1 MRILTRYILWEVFS
15 HGVIGA
21 ALFTFVIFMRDVGRI
36 LELVVRNSAPIPSVA
51 EIFFLT
57 LPTALTFTVPM
68 GVLVG
73 ILIGLS
79 RMAADSEV
87 TALRASGIG
96 AWRVVAIVSIFSIGA
111 LGLALVNSLVIAP
124 RSAAALANLQNSL
137 KNSQIS
143 FEIQPRVFYEDLKGY
158 VLYVQDVQ
166 PASGASVWKN
176 VFLADV
182 SNSAAPKITL
192 AQNAVVVTEN
202 KGDNGTILRLHLAN
216 GTQQETDPADPNQYT
231 ISTFDQTD
239 IPIVLPPA
247 EPPVAREL
255 VPAAELT
262 TGELMQRAHTSDPMK
277 ARWYWIEFQRRL
289 ALAASCL
296 VLMLVGIPLG
306 LSSKKGGKSTGFIL
320 TILLVF
326 LYYFALS
333 AGVAFARQGKV
344 SPILGVWAANII
356 FAVAGI
362 VLLLR
367 VQQSTIDVVSFRTL
381 STDLLARFMP
391 RESKPA
397 SGKPG
402 WLLRRRG
409 SRFPQ
414 ILDDYVLRQFLE
426 YLGLILATFIVLTLV
441 FTFFELLGDIIRNRV
456 ALVTVGDYLLNV
468 IPSMLYLMTPLSV
481 LIAVLVTFGLLQKSN
496 ELTAMKATGVSLYRL
511 IVPVVILAALLS
523 ATMFVFEQFY
533 LPYANQRQD
542 ALRNEI
548 KGKPAQTYLN
558 PRRKWI
564 FGEHREI
571 YYYEF
576 FDGERNQFGNLSVF
590 RLDPNQ
596 FGLADRTFA
605 ARAHWDENLDKWVL
619 EQGWRRSF
627 TGNVVSDYRTFDIS
641 TFAHMDEP
649 PSYFKKEVK
658 QYSEMNFEELKSYIR
673 ELQQSGFD
681 VVRLRVQ
688 LYKKISFPL
697 ITMVMAILA
706 IPFALAAGRQGA
718 LRGVA
723 TAIGIAV
730 IYWMTSGLFEAMGNV
745 NQLPAALAAWS
756 PDLIFALLGG
766 YFILKVPT

>member
-1 MRILTRYILWEVFS
+1 MKILTRYILWEVFS

-57 LPTALTFTVPM
+57 IPTALTFTLPM

-87 TALRASGIG
+87 TALRASGVG
-96 AWRVVAIVSIFSIGA
+96 AWRFVAIISIFAIGA
-111 LGLALVNSLVIAP
+111 FGIAFLNNVVVAP

-137 KNSQIS
+137 KTSQIS

-158 VLYVQDVQ
+158 VLYVQDVE
-166 PASGASVWKN
+166 PASGAALWRN
-176 VFLADV
+176 VFLADI
-182 SNSAAPKITL
+182 SSPAAPKVTL
-192 AQNAVVVTEN
+192 AQHAVVVTE
-202 KGDNGTILRLHLAN
+202 GDALRMHLENGS
-216 GTQQETDPADPNQYT
+216 QQETDPGNPDQYT

-239 IPIVLPPA
+239 IPIALPTA
-247 EPPVAREL
+247 GPPPSRDL
-255 VPAAELT
+255 LPAAELKT
-262 TGELMQRAHTSDPMK
+262 SELLSRARSDPPAK
-277 ARWYWIEFQRRL
+277 ARWYLIEFHRRL

-306 LSSKKGGKSTGFIL
+306 LSSKKGGKSTGFVL

-326 LYYFALS
+326 LYYFSLS
-333 AGVAFARQGKV
+333 AGIAFARQGKV
-344 SPILGVWAANII
+344 QPALGVWSADIL
-356 FAVAGI
+356 FALAGL
-362 VLLLR
+362 VLLRR
-367 VQQSTIDVVSFRTL
+367 VQQSSIDVVSFRVTWADIVKKFSRDKSL
-381 STDLLARFMP
+381 AEASTSSAP
-391 RESKPA
+391 
-397 SGKPG
+397 
-402 WLLRRRG
+402 LRKG
-409 SRFPQ
+409 SSRFPQ

-426 YLGLILATFIVLTLV
+426 YLGLILSTFVVLTLV

-456 ALVTVGDYLLNV
+456 ALITVGEYLVNV
-468 IPSMLYLMTPLSV
+468 IPSMVYLMTPLSV

-496 ELTAMKATGVSLYRL
+496 ELTAMKATGISLYRL
-511 IVPVVILAALLS
+511 IVPVVALAATLS
-523 ATMFVFEQFY
+523 FALFLFDQFY
-533 LPYANQRQD
+533 LPHANKRQD

-558 PRRKWI
+558 PQRRWI
-564 FGEHREI
+564 FGAHHEI

-576 FDGERNQFGNLSVF
+576 FDGERNQFANLSVF
-590 RLDPNQ
+590 NVDPAT
-596 FGLADRTFA
+596 FALTERTFA
-605 ARAHWDENLDKWVL
+605 SRVFWNDSLRKWVF
-619 EQGWRRSF
+619 EQGWVR
-627 TGNVVSDYRTFDIS
+627 TLTPTQVQDYKTFDVK
-641 TFAHMDEP
+641 TFADVDEP
-649 PSYFKKEVK
+649 PNYFKKEVK
-658 QYSEMNFEELKSYIR
+658 QYSEMSFDELKAYIR
-673 ELQQSGFD
+673 ELEQGGFD

-688 LYKKISFPL
+688 LYRKLSFPL
-697 ITMVMAILA
+697 ITLVMSILA
-706 IPFALAAGRQGA
+706 IPFALSAGRQGA

-730 IYWMTSGLFEAMGNV
+730 IYWITSGLFEAMGNV

-756 PDLIFALLGG
+756 PDLIFGLAGG